1 MPNGD
6 DTEIYIGEPKLDIS
20 LSEITEKDD
29 NNSIYIGVPRSDIS
43 LQTTEEKRENY
54 RGVFA
59 TVLICAYL
67 IIAAFIVFGAMI
79 WTAPDGG
86 LDTAVTILSLIGPIV
101 GTVVGFYFGDSR
113 KS

>member
-20 LSEITEKDD
+20 LSEITGKDD
-29 NNSIYIGVPRSDIS
+29 NDLIYIGVPKSDIS
-43 LQTTEEKRENY
+43 LQSTEEKRENY

-59 TVLICAYL
+59 TTLICAYL
-67 IIAAFIVFGAMI
+67 VIAAFIVLGAMS
-79 WTAPDGG
+79 WKTPDGG
-86 LDTAVTILSLIGPIV
+86 LDTAVTVLSLIGPIV

>member
-6 DTEIYIGEPKLDIS
+6 STEIYIGEPKLDIS
-20 LSEITEKDD
+20 LSELTEKDG
-29 NNSIYIGVPRSDIS
+29 NELIYIGVPKSDIS
-43 LQTTEEKRENY
+43 LQSTEEKRENY

-59 TVLICAYL
+59 TTLICAYL
-67 IIAAFIVFGAMI
+67 IIAAFIVLGSMT
-79 WTAPDGG
+79 WQTPEGG
-86 LDTAVTILSLIGPIV
+86 LDTAITVLSLIGPIV